1 MRTKTFF
8 IFTATVAFFLLG
20 AGALQQ
26 GPLTIATA
34 SPDSL
39 PMVLPKN
46 HSDLTEI
53 RLRDEASVRFSVNQ
67 LPDNLKD
74 WESYKIMLRNEII
87 RKAGIAIDHDLPVN
101 IRETVTLPM
110 QGYRIK
116 NISFQ
121 TRPGIYATANLY
133 IPDGKGPFPGVI
145 VMCGHSA
152 NGRLYD
158 NYQSVGH
165 TLALNGYVA
174 LAIDPWGAGERTT
187 VHGKFEYH
195 GANVGASLMNIGE
208 SLMGNQITDNMRGVD
223 LLISL
228 PYVDKDKIGA
238 TGASGGG
245 NQTMWVAAIDDRIKA
260 AVPVVSVGSFE
271 SYVMRSNCVCELLID
286 GLTFT
291 EESGV
296 LALANAIMPSNHQK
310 DSNPTF
316 FPSEMLRSY
325 NNAKPVF
332 IMQGRE
338 DDISY
343 RIFDIPHGYYPE
355 DRQAMLGW
363 FDLKL
368 KGTGTG
374 TSKKEIPFNLVPAEK
389 LMTFTPGN
397 RDANVVSTEEHC
409 KKAGSE
415 LREKYLSNRSFN
427 VPDRRKELENVLRI
441 TEKPELKKAHRFPDI
456 NGWKRIALE
465 TCDGKLIPVL
475 HLTPANRSAGYVIL
489 CDPMGKN
496 HLSLSFIDD
505 LKKKGS
511 GIVVV
516 DLTGTGE
523 VASLK
528 DSQTNPGMIL
538 HTLAR
543 GELWLGKTVLGEWVK
558 ELNLLAGFLRSDYK
572 AQKITVD
579 GRKEAG
585 LAGLFLAATQ
595 GNVDEVILR
604 DAPVSYLFDNRDDV
618 DFFSLGIHL
627 PGFLKWGD
635 VSLAA
640 GMSGKNITF
649 INPVTMSGQE
659 ITGTRLQE
667 VQTEFD
673 RIRASCKQRGRV
685 TFLTR
690 Q

>member
-1 MRTKTFF
+1 MRTKIVGCIASFAF
-8 IFTATVAFFLLG
+8 LLFTAGESWQGTETVA
-20 AGALQQ
+20 A
-26 GPLTIATA
+26 A

-39 PMVLPKN
+39 PLVLPKN
-46 HSDLTEI
+46 HSDLTES

-67 LPDNLKD
+67 LPYNLKD
-74 WESYKIMLRNEII
+74 WESYKIKLRNEII
-87 RKAGIAIDHDLPVN
+87 RKAGIVMDHSLPVN
-101 IRETVTLPM
+101 IRETVTLTM
-110 QGYRIK
+110 QGYKIK

-187 VHGKFEYH
+187 IHGTFEYH

-208 SLMGNQITDNMRGVD
+208 SLLGNQVTDNMRGVD

-228 PYVDKDKIGA
+228 PYVDKNKIGA

-245 NQTMWVAAIDDRIKA
+245 NQTMWVAAMDDRIKA

-291 EESGV
+291 EEAGV

-316 FPSEMLRSY
+316 FPAEMLRSY
-325 NNAKPVF
+325 NNALPVF
-332 IMQGRE
+332 QMRGEE
-338 DDISY
+338 DNISY

-374 TSKKEIPFNLVPAEK
+374 TSKREISFNLVEADK
-389 LMTFTPGN
+389 LMTYNPGK
-397 RDANVVSTEEHC
+397 RDADVISTEEHC
-409 KKAGSE
+409 RRRGAE
-415 LREKYLSNRSFN
+415 LRAAYLNNLSFN
-427 VPDRRKELENVLRI
+427 KSTKQKELIEVLRI
-441 TEKPELKKAHRFPDI
+441 TDNSELKKTHSFSDI
-456 NGWKRIALE
+456 NGWNRIALE
-465 TCDGKLIPVL
+465 TSDGKLIPVL
-475 HLTPANRSAGYVIL
+475 HIPPVNKSVGYVIM
-489 CDPMGKN
+489 CDPLGKKN
-496 HLSLSFIDD
+496 LSLQTISEH
-505 LKKKGS
+505 KAKGY
-511 GIVVV
+511 GIAIV
-516 DLTGTGE
+516 DLSGTGE
-523 VASLK
+523 TASLK
-528 DSQTNPGMIL
+528 DSQTNKSMML

-543 GELWLGKTVLGEWVK
+543 GELWLGKTILGEWVK
-558 ELNLLAGFLRSDYK
+558 ELNVVTDYLK
-572 AQKITVD
+572 TNYNAQKVIIEGT
-579 GRKEAG
+579 KEAG
-585 LAGLFLAATQ
+585 LAGMFLGAAF
-595 GNVDEVILR
+595 GKIDEIILK
-604 DAPVSYLFDNRDDV
+604 DAPVSYLFDNRENI
-618 DFFSLGIHL
+618 DFFSMGIHL
-627 PGFLKWGD
+627 PGFLNWGD

-640 GMSGKNITF
+640 ALSGKSITF
-649 INPVTMSGQE
+649 IDPVTMSGQK
-659 ITGTRLQE
+659 ISGNRMQD
-667 VQTEFD
+667 VQAEFD
-673 RIRASCKQRGRV
+673 KIRKACKQRGKI
-685 TFLTR
+685 TFKSGDL
-690 Q
+690 

>member
-245 NQTMWVAAIDDRIKA
+245 NQTMWVAAMDERIKA

-291 EESGV
+291 EEAGI
-296 LALANAIMPSNHQK
+296 LALANAIMPSNHLK

-332 IMQGRE
+332 EMQGKE

-389 LMTFTPGN
+389 LMTFTPGS

-409 KKAGSE
+409 RKTGLE
-415 LREKYLSNRSFN
+415 LRGKYLSNNSFN
-427 VPDRRKELENVLRI
+427 VTDRRKELENVLRI
-441 TEKPELKKAHRFPDI
+441 SEKPELKKVHRFPVI
-456 NGWKRIALE
+456 NGWNRIAIE
-465 TCDGKLIPVL
+465 TRDGKMIPVL

-489 CDPMGKN
+489 CDPMGKS
-496 HLSLSFIDD
+496 HFSLSFIDD
-505 LKKKGS
+505 LKRKGS
-511 GIVVV
+511 GIALI

-558 ELNLLAGFLRSDYK
+558 ELYLLAGFLRSDYK

-579 GRKEAG
+579 GVKEAG

-604 DAPVSYLFDNRDDV
+604 DAPVSYLFDNRDNV

-640 GMSGKNITF
+640 GMSGKSITF

>member
-1 MRTKTFF
+1 
-8 IFTATVAFFLLG
+8 V
-20 AGALQQ
+20 
-26 GPLTIATA
+26 
-34 SPDSL
+34 
-39 PMVLPKN
+39 
-46 HSDLTEI
+46 
-53 RLRDEASVRFSVNQ
+53 
-67 LPDNLKD
+67 
-74 WESYKIMLRNEII
+74 
-87 RKAGIAIDHDLPVN
+87 IDHELPVN
-101 IRETVTLPM
+101 IKETATLPM
-110 QGYRIK
+110 PGYKIK

-133 IPDGKGPFPGVI
+133 IPDGKGPFPGVV
-145 VMCGHSA
+145 VMCGHST
-152 NGRLYD
+152 NGRLYE

-223 LLISL
+223 LLVSL

-245 NQTMWVAAIDDRIKA
+245 NQTMWVAAMDDRIKA

-291 EESGV
+291 EEAGV
-296 LALANAIMPSNHQK
+296 LALANAIMPCNHLK

-374 TSKKEIPFNLVPAEK
+374 ISKKEIPFSLVPAEK

-397 RDANVVSTEEHC
+397 RDANVISTEEHC
-409 KKAGSE
+409 RKMGSE

-427 VPDRRKELENVLRI
+427 VSDRRKELENVLRI
-441 TEKPELKKAHRFPDI
+441 TEKPELKTAHRFPDI
-456 NGWKRIALE
+456 NGWNRIALE
-465 TCDGKLIPVL
+465 TRDGKLIPVL
-475 HLTPANRSAGYVIL
+475 HLPPADRSAGYVIL
-489 CDPMGKN
+489 CDPMGKK

-511 GIVVV
+511 GIAVI

-528 DSQTNPGMIL
+528 DSQTNRSMML

-558 ELNLLAGFLRSDYK
+558 ELNILAGFLRSDYK

-579 GRKEAG
+579 GEKEAG
-585 LAGLFLAATQ
+585 LAGLFLAVTQ

-604 DAPVSYLFDNRDDV
+604 DAPVSYLFDNRDNV

-667 VQTEFD
+667 VQNEFD
-673 RIRASCKQRGRV
+673 RIRTACKQRGRV
-685 TFLTR
+685 TFITR

>member
-1 MRTKTFF
+1 MKMNITFGMAAIIAFTFMGSVPAEKTLK
-8 IFTATVAFFLLG
+8 IQAEN
-20 AGALQQ
+20 
-26 GPLTIATA
+26 I
-34 SPDSL
+34 DSL
-39 PMVLPKN
+39 PLVLPKN
-46 HSDLTEI
+46 HSDITES
-53 RLRDEASVRFSVNQ
+53 RLRDEAAVRFSVNQ
-67 LPDNLKD
+67 LPVDLKE
-74 WESYKIMLRNEII
+74 WESYRVMLRNEII
-87 RKAGIAIDHDLPVN
+87 RKAGVVIDHELPVN
-101 IRETVTLPM
+101 IKETATLPM
-110 QGYRIK
+110 PGYKIK

-133 IPDGKGPFPGVI
+133 IPDGKGPFPGVV
-145 VMCGHSA
+145 VMCGHST
-152 NGRLYD
+152 NGRLYE

-223 LLISL
+223 LLVSL

-245 NQTMWVAAIDDRIKA
+245 NQTMWVAAMDDRIKA

-291 EESGV
+291 EEAGV
-296 LALANAIMPSNHQK
+296 LALANAIMPCNHLK

-374 TSKKEIPFNLVPAEK
+374 ISKKEIPFSLVPAEK

-397 RDANVVSTEEHC
+397 RDANVISTEEHC
-409 KKAGSE
+409 RKMGSE

-427 VPDRRKELENVLRI
+427 VSDRRKELENVLRI
-441 TEKPELKKAHRFPDI
+441 TEKPELKTAHRFPDI
-456 NGWKRIALE
+456 NGWNRIALE
-465 TCDGKLIPVL
+465 TRDGKLIPVL
-475 HLTPANRSAGYVIL
+475 HLPPADRSAGYVIL
-489 CDPMGKN
+489 CDPMGKK

-511 GIVVV
+511 GIAVI

-528 DSQTNPGMIL
+528 DSQTNRSMML

-558 ELNLLAGFLRSDYK
+558 ELNILAGFLRSDYK

-579 GRKEAG
+579 GEKEAG
-585 LAGLFLAATQ
+585 LAGLFLAVTQ

-604 DAPVSYLFDNRDDV
+604 DAPVSYLFDNRDNV

-667 VQTEFD
+667 VQNEFD
-673 RIRASCKQRGRV
+673 RIRTACKQRGRV
-685 TFLTR
+685 TFITR